1 MSHGRAEP
9 KTLVDKCTQTTA
21 RLIVW
26 RLISATEITRYDGVI
41 LQETCSN
48 FRLGI
53 LQVVIK
59 SNVIISLGTFTQEL

>member
-9 KTLVDKCTQTTA
+9 KTLVDKYTQTTA

-41 LQETCSN
+41 IQEVCGN

-59 SNVIISLGTFTQEL
+59 SNTSLGIFTQR